1 MSETIDYEAFRA
13 EANQQQKREHETA
26 ATAWLKAPGSAPK
39 LNAAPLTVTDVY
51 DLIAADLRDPEP
63 IISPLI
69 FEADLMMLY
78 GWRGVGKTWFSLGLA
93 YAIASGGKFLTWTS
107 KRPRRVLVLDGEMRA
122 ARLKKRLSL
131 IIAGAGAEAQPGMLR
146 LVTRDMCADS
156 VEWPDLGRPEGREA
170 LGALIE
176 TEKPEVIVID
186 NLSAWIRSGKGENDE
201 ESWRDAAS
209 FLLAQRAKGR
219 AVVLIHHAGKGG
231 QQRGTSRREDVLD
244 TVICLKK
251 PDDYDASD
259 GMRCEFVFEKARNLD
274 GAEVDT
280 LAVDFSTKGG
290 KAVFTA
296 VSIKS
301 DVITQI
307 HTLVAAGAS
316 RGEIQKETNLSRFQ
330 LLRLQERAQQ
340 QGRPFGL
347 PDSRSKKS
355 NVVPFKGKPDD
366 EYF

>member
-1 MSETIDYEAFRA
+1 MSDVIDEKAI
-13 EANQQQKREHETA
+13 A
-26 ATAWLKAPGSAPK
+26 AAAWSKAPTSAPK
-39 LNAAPLTVTDVY
+39 ASATQLTVTDVY
-51 DLIAADLRDPEP
+51 DLVAADLRDPEP
-63 IISPLI
+63 IIAPIL
-69 FEADLMMLY
+69 FEADLMMIY

-93 YAIASGGKFLTWTS
+93 YAIASGGLFLTWTC
-107 KRPRRVLVLDGEMRA
+107 KRPRKVLVLDGEMRA

-131 IIAGAGAEAQPGMLR
+131 IIEGAEEEAQPGMLR
-146 LVTRDMCADS
+146 LLTRDMCDES
-156 VEWPDLGRPEGREA
+156 IEWPDLGRPDGREA

-176 TEKPEVIVID
+176 AEKPEVVIVD
-186 NLSAWIRSGKGENDE
+186 NLSSWIRSGKGENDE

-209 FLLAQRAKGR
+209 FLLQQRAKGR

-231 QQRGTSRREDVLD
+231 QQRGTSRREDILD

-290 KAVFTA
+290 KAIFTA
-296 VSIKS
+296 ASIKS

-307 HTLVAAGAS
+307 HELVKDGAS
-316 RGEIQKETNLSRFQ
+316 RGEIAKETGLSRFQ
-330 LLRLQERAQQ
+330 LKRLQERAQQ
-340 QGRPFGL
+340 QGRPFAL
-347 PDSRSKKS
+347 PDARGKQGIKS

-366 EYF
+366 DF